1 MSSKALGLIAFSIF
15 ALSCGPFAEVQQSYV
30 APDLLL
36 GSVPA
41 YVDEFYAHCPTPN
54 KPKVVALVAR
64 LPEGDGTGPDAVAR
78 ATYVSDRGE
87 GFVFF
92 LIDYFLKASD
102 NQRRFLV
109 AHELLHASFGVKHDS
124 SVLMQGDGITTQE
137 ANQLTWADVE
147 GYCR

>member
-1 MSSKALGLIAFSIF
+1 M
-15 ALSCGPFAEVQQSYV
+15 
-30 APDLLL
+30 
-36 GSVPA
+36 
-41 YVDEFYAHCPTPN
+41 
-54 KPKVVALVAR
+54 
-64 LPEGDGTGPDAVAR
+64 
-78 ATYVSDRGE
+78 
-87 GFVFF
+87 FF

-109 AHELLHASFGVKHDS
+109 AHELLHAYFGVKHDS